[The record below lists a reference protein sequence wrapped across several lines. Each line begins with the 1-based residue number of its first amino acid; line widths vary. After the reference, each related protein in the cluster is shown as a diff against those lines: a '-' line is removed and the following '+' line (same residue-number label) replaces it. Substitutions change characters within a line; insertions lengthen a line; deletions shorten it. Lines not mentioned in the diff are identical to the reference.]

1 MKDTAFRPKLFMH
14 ELARQVRFSI
24 NPFLSDETV
33 GFNSYASKPCG
44 EGFSLYFAL
53 WVKLAAE
60 IDGETG
66 FVVNVVD
73 IDKSVRRLAVPI
85 FSECFKNKYANARHV
100 TLDDIQQI
108 LRQVRGVIEEEFA
121 FAKLTE
127 LAVELNPFRKISIN
141 AEDCTLAHISEKFEF
156 AAMHKLW
163 NDSFS
168 DEKNFE
174 VFGKCANRS
183 GHGHNYI
190 VEITVGRCEGSE
202 GFSIGE
208 FEKTVSQEFIR
219 IVDHKNLNVDVERFA
234 VKNPTVENIT
244 VLAWDKLNGKF
255 ADAVLESVSVWE
267 SDRTCCTYCG
277 T

>member
-1 MKDTAFRPKLFMH
+1 MH
-14 ELARQVRFSI
+14 QLARQIRFSI
-24 NPFLSDETV
+24 NPFLPDGCA

-60 IDGETG
+60 INEQTG

-73 IDKSVRRLAVPI
+73 IDKSVRRLAIPI
-85 FSECFKNKYANARHV
+85 FSECFKNKYADSQHV

-108 LRQVRGVIEEEFA
+108 LRQVWGLIDKEFE

-127 LAVELNPFRKISIN
+127 LALELNPFRKISIN
-141 AEDCTLAHISEKFEF
+141 SEDCTLAHISEKFEF

-174 VFGKCANRS
+174 VFGKCANPS

-190 VEITVGRCEGSE
+190 VEITVSKCASSE
-202 GFSIGE
+202 NFSVSE
-208 FEKTVSQEFIR
+208 FEKTVSQEFIQ
-219 IVDHKNLNVDVERFA
+219 IVDHKNLNADVREFA
-234 VKNPTVENIT
+234 IKNPTIENIT
-244 VLAWDKLNGKF
+244 VLAWDKLKEKF
-255 ADAVLESVSVWE
+255 AGAELESVTVWE
-267 SDRTCCTYCG
+267 SDRTSCTYCG
-277 T
+277 S